1 MKRREFLKVAGIGA
15 AGLAVGATAGY
26 VGMTLPLQSERDKID
41 LKGHL
46 NIFNWTYYLNRP
58 QLDKWCSDHGITLI
72 YDNFES
78 GEELLAVIEA
88 TDVSGY
94 DICVM
99 TDGDIPYSVE
109 NEYLEPID
117 LDKIPNFELIPE
129 EFRGLPYDPD
139 NEHTVL
145 YSYGTTG
152 IGWNSDKVSEGIT
165 KWADIFDTTPGGILD
180 TYKKKV
186 TMMPDVTE
194 TLGAALLYLG
204 YSPNSTDP
212 DELDDAKDALIAQ
225 KAYLA
230 SYAGTEEFMAGLEN
244 EDFYISHGWNG
255 DIGGVVYESSET
267 EISLERSLENIQYTL
282 PEEGAFAW
290 YDNFI
295 IPRGAPHPNAAHAF
309 INFMLT
315 PKVAAVNT
323 MSVKYP
329 FPTGRD
335 LVPEALRND
344 PLIFTPPELLASL
357 YSYASFTE
365 EERLARSDIW
375 TAVQA
380 A

>member
-1 MKRREFLKVAGIGA
+1 MKRREFLKVAGTGV
-15 AGLAVGATAGY
+15 AGVAVGAAAGY
-26 VGMTLPLQSERDKID
+26 VGLTLPLEQKMAKID

-58 QLDKWCSDHGITLI
+58 QLDRWCADHGITLA
-72 YDNFES
+72 YDYYES

-88 TDVSGY
+88 TEVSGY

-109 NEYLEPID
+109 EGYFEPID
-117 LDKIPNFELIPE
+117 LDKIPNFELLSE
-129 EFRGLPYDPD
+129 EFRGLPYDPE
-139 NEHTVL
+139 NEHSVL

-165 KWADIFDTTPGGILD
+165 KWADIFDTTSGGILD
-180 TYKKKV
+180 KYKNKV
-186 TMMPDVTE
+186 TMMPDATE
-194 TLGAALLYLG
+194 SIAGALLYLG
-204 YSPNSTDP
+204 YSPNSV
-212 DELDDAKDALIAQ
+212 DESELEEAKDALIEQ
-225 KAYLA
+225 KPYLA
-230 SYAGTEEFMAGLEN
+230 SYAGTEEYMEGLKSE
-244 EDFYISHGWNG
+244 EFYISHGWNG

-267 EISLERSLENIQYTL
+267 EISLERGLEHIQYTI
-282 PEEGAFAW
+282 PEEGAYAW
-290 YDNFI
+290 FDNFL
-295 IPRGAPHPNAAHAF
+295 IPRGASHPKAAHAF

-315 PKVAAVNT
+315 PQVAAVNT

-329 FPTGRD
+329 FPTGKD

-344 PLIFTPPELLASL
+344 PLIFTPEETLKSL
-357 YSYASFTE
+357 YTARAFTE
-365 EERLARSDIW
+365 EERLARSDLW

>member
-26 VGMTLPLQSERDKID
+26 VGMTLPLQSEIDKLD

-58 QLDKWCSDHGITLI
+58 QLNKWCSDHGITLI

-117 LDKIPNFELIPE
+117 LDKIPNFELLPE
-129 EFRGLPYDPD
+129 EFRGLSYDPE
-139 NEHTVL
+139 NEHTIL

-212 DELDDAKDALIAQ
+212 DELDEAKDALIAQ

-255 DIGGVVYESSET
+255 DVGGVVYESSET